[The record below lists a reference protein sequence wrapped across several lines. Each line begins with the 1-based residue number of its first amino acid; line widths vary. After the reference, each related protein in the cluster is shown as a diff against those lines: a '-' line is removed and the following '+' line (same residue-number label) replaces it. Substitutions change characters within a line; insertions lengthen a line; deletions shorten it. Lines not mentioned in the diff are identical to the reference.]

1 MSMILRPDQEKV
13 VAYRRGYMAV
23 PAVPGAGKTTVLAYL
38 AADLI
43 AGGAPDPGKI
53 LIVTYTNS
61 AVANFRSRIG
71 EFLDERGY
79 PRHQGYEVRTIHSLA
94 MNIVKE
100 RPDGI
105 GWSDGFKVAD
115 EARIGAALQGLTLRW
130 IGRNRAVWES
140 LIKPGLKGPIR
151 DRAEEQWEGRTQDL
165 FRTLIQAFKSRRL
178 APQTAFDLTR
188 HLPEE
193 SALRWAAE
201 IYVEY
206 QRELAIEGAVDFGDL
221 MLGAHQLL
229 ASDTELLAR
238 LQERWTYIFED
249 EAQDSYRLQEQLLKL
264 LAGPDGNLVRV
275 GDANQAIMGTFTSA
289 EPDLFRR
296 FCRDADVDLRPL
308 TMAGRSS
315 PEIIELANELVR
327 WSREEHPEGRIR
339 QALENQPIQPVPA
352 DFPYSNPQPAGYTIV
367 ARTYETYDRELQEV
381 ARLAARTAQRS
392 PEKTLA
398 VLTPTNAIGSAM
410 ADLLTQLDVKVRQLG
425 GPTSPERQQT
435 TMDLLAVT
443 EFLAVPHEPARLLK
457 ALGGL
462 LHLPKPEDA
471 PFAEFI
477 KQSRPEELFYPLD
490 GSTPFEGLFAACPD
504 CRGDITLQHALEQ
517 LHAWLPQALIP
528 ADEQVVLLAGDM
540 GLAGEELSIAHHL
553 SARARRLLQD
563 NPSFGLPDAVASL
576 YGELQAMGKF
586 ADTMYDRKG
595 FKPLPGVVY
604 VATCHSA
611 KGLEWETVYVAAA
624 TRGEYPSMA
633 QDKVRSEH
641 WFLPDEV
648 VNPEAL
654 AQAELAAVL
663 GEDPERDPVA
673 RAKVEIIGERLRLL
687 YVAITRAKE
696 NLMLSCHLED
706 RWRKPAYPALAYSHL
721 KGLIDHRQRIA
732 RGGGTVGGI

>member
-1 MSMILRPDQEKV
+1 MSIILRPDQERV

-43 AGGAPDPGKI
+43 AEGAPDPGKI

-105 GWSDGFKVAD
+105 GWSDGFRVAD
-115 EARIGAALQGLTLRW
+115 EARISAILQGLTLRW
-130 IGRNRAVWES
+130 IGRNRPVWES
-140 LIKPGLKGPIR
+140 LIKQNLKGPIR
-151 DRAEEQWEGRTQDL
+151 DRAEEQWESRTQDL

-178 APQTAFDLTR
+178 SPQTAFELTR
-188 HLPEE
+188 HLAEE

-201 IYVEY
+201 IYVDY
-206 QRELAIEGAVDFGDL
+206 QRELAIEGMVDFGDL
-221 MLGAHQLL
+221 MLGAQQLL
-229 ASDTELLAR
+229 ASDPDLLAR

-249 EAQDSYRLQEQLLKL
+249 EAQDSYRLQEQVLKL

-296 FCRDADVDLRPL
+296 FCREPGVAMRPL

-315 PEIIELANELVR
+315 PDIIELANELVR
-327 WSREEHPEGRIR
+327 WTREEHPEGRIR
-339 QALENQPIQPVPA
+339 SALEEQFIQPVPP
-352 DFPYSNPQPAGYTIV
+352 DFPFPNPQPPGYTIV
-367 ARTYETYDRELQEV
+367 ARTYETHDRELQEV
-381 ARLAARTAQRS
+381 ARLAARSVQRS
-392 PEKTLA
+392 PDKTLA
-398 VLTPTNAIGSAM
+398 VLVPTNSMGTTM
-410 ADLLTQLDVKVRQLG
+410 VDLLTQQDVKVRQLG
-425 GPTSPERQQT
+425 GPTAPERQQT

-457 ALGGL
+457 AVGSLM
-462 LHLPKPEDA
+462 HLPQPEDA
-471 PFAEFI
+471 PYASYI

-490 GSTPFEGLFAACPD
+490 GSKPFEALFAACPE
-504 CRGDITLQHALEQ
+504 CRGDIWLQQALEK
-517 LHAWLPQALIP
+517 LHGWLPQSLIP
-528 ADEQVVLLAGDM
+528 ADELVVLLAGDM

-553 SARARRLLQD
+553 ATRARRLLQD
-563 NPSFGLPDAVASL
+563 NPAFGLPDAVAAL
-576 YGELQAMGKF
+576 HGELQALGKF

-611 KGLEWETVYVAAA
+611 KGLEWDTVYVAAV

-648 VNPEAL
+648 INPEAL
-654 AQAELAAVL
+654 AQAELAEVL
-663 GEDPERDPVA
+663 GEDADRDPVS
-673 RAKVEIIGERLRLL
+673 RAKMEIIGERLRLL

-706 RWRKPAYPALAYSHL
+706 RWKKPAHPALAYSHL
-721 KGLIDHRQRIA
+721 KGLVDHRSRTA
-732 RGGGTVGGI
+732 RGE